1 MTRLENEPEE
11 EEPKTTEP
19 RRRLELGNAEP
30 EEPKTAGVAQPEEP
44 KPKKRRSTR
53 SHQQNQGSPE
63 RKAQDGERR
72 WNPFRTKHPLDSV
85 CVKWRHYLVVLSGTR
100 CWRLAGPSEM
110 RAYLMAQDMFSR
122 RGSTRR

>member
-1 MTRLENEPEE
+1 MRLNNDLEEE
-11 EEPKTTEP
+11 EEPKNTEP

-53 SHQQNQGSPE
+53 NHQQNQGSPE

-72 WNPFRTKHPLDSV
+72 WNPFRTKHPLDSA
-85 CVKWRHYLVVLSGTR
+85 CVKR
-100 CWRLAGPSEM
+100 
-110 RAYLMAQDMFSR
+110 
-122 RGSTRR
+122 